1 MPSVRYKQYVLQGL
15 LLLCCFFIS
24 VKSEAKEDSLVVK
37 MLIEQGDKLIDTDP
51 AEARRIFDKAKK
63 LSDNDELRLYY
74 AQALFKESFLL
85 LQETKYRGVIDYC
98 SKAAEIFHVYGKK
111 NEEARCYSRIG
122 LVWQYLNDY
131 EKSLNYLFRGLKIA
145 EDLNDPKL
153 KGAFYTNIGLAYET
167 LEDWG
172 NTLAYAQK
180 SLEIKKQTSD
190 TPGMAR
196 TYSNI
201 ANAYYY
207 QKQNDAAAEY
217 LRLALDVG
225 RFAGDSATFS
235 NTLLGLGN
243 LYIDQSQYDS
253 AHYYISAALA
263 YYESHKEQLFANY
276 CVTLMGFGY
285 NQLKRNQLKD
295 AGRILEKCMECEP
308 EIEDFSYKKHLYR
321 FRYEY
326 YKKTG
331 NITAALTNLELMYE
345 ASDSLSRQSKNF
357 ENQRI
362 AIRYEF
368 NRKAI
373 QDSLKYQLNLAKQ
386 QKTTAE
392 YRSRMYLLVVC
403 VLLVAVIAFFFYT
416 RSNINRKKRLIAN
429 QETQLAEAKALRAQM
444 NPHFI
449 FNCLNTID
457 SFVLQNR
464 QEDASRLIQRF
475 SKLSRRILEH
485 TTHDFIT
492 IQQELETLD
501 IYLQIEQLRKKNQFD
516 FEIDAESDALSFL
529 IPPMLLQPFVEN
541 AVIHGMKG
549 ITESAG
555 FISVIVEKRENSI
568 SIVIEDNGIGRK
580 KAMELKLKE
589 GDTHQ
594 SLGMAVT
601 LQRLETLYGHSGYEE
616 YIRFTDFE
624 SPQNG
629 TQVEIILPLKKEQH
643 AESDYTG

>member
-1 MPSVRYKQYVLQGL
+1 MRLIRYQRSVLPAL
-15 LLLCCFFIS
+15 LLLCCFFIP
-24 VKSEAKEDSLVVK
+24 VKSQAENDSLAVK
-37 MLIEQGDKLIDTDP
+37 KLIEQGDKLIDTDP
-51 AEARRIFDKAKK
+51 GEARRIFDKAKK

-74 AQALFKESFLL
+74 AQALYKESFLL
-85 LQETKYRGVIDYC
+85 LQETRYREGIDYS

-111 NEEARCYSRIG
+111 SEEARCYSRIG

-131 EKSLNYLFRGLKIA
+131 EKSLHYLFRGLKIA
-145 EDLNDPKL
+145 EDLNDLKL

-207 QKQNDAAAEY
+207 QKQDSAAVEY

-225 RFAGDSATFS
+225 RFSGDSATFS
-235 NTLLGLGN
+235 NTLLALGN
-243 LYIDQSQYDS
+243 LYVDQNQYDS

-285 NQLKRNQLKD
+285 NQLKRNYLKD
-295 AGRILEKCMECEP
+295 AGRILDKCMECEA

-331 NITAALTNLELMYE
+331 NIVAALSSLELMYK
-345 ASDSLSRQSKNF
+345 ASDSLYQQSKNF

-368 NRKAI
+368 DRKVI
-373 QDSLKYQLNLAKQ
+373 QDSLKYQLSLADQ
-386 QKTTAE
+386 QKATAE
-392 YRSRMYLLVVC
+392 YRSRMYLLAVVA
-403 VLLVAVIAFFFYT
+403 LLIAGIAGFFYT
-416 RSNINRKKRLIAN
+416 RSNINRKKQLIA
-429 QETQLAEAKALRAQM
+429 QQQTQLAEGKALRAQM

-457 SFVLQNR
+457 AFVLQNK
-464 QEDASRLIQRF
+464 QQDASMLIQRF
-475 SKLSRRILEH
+475 SKLSRRILEY
-485 TTHDFIT
+485 TSENYVTLR
-492 IQQELETLD
+492 QELETLS
-501 IYLQIEQLRKKNQFD
+501 IYLQIEQVRKNHQFSYT
-516 FEIDAESDALSFL
+516 IDADPEALEYL

-541 AVIHGMKG
+541 AVLHGMQG
-549 ITESAG
+549 ITNGDIHINVAKDNKY
-555 FISVIVEKRENSI
+555 ILIK
-568 SIVIEDNGIGRK
+568 IEDSGIGRA
-580 KAMELKLKE
+580 KAAALKNAQPE
-589 GDTHQ
+589 THK
-594 SLGMAVT
+594 SLSMDLT
-601 LQRLETLYGHSGYEE
+601 LLRLETLHGHKRKEE
-616 YIRFTDFE
+616 YIRFTDLTP
-624 SPQNG
+624 PQQG
-629 TQVEIILPLKKEQH
+629 TRVEIIIPLKTENN
-643 AESDYTG
+643 AESHYTG